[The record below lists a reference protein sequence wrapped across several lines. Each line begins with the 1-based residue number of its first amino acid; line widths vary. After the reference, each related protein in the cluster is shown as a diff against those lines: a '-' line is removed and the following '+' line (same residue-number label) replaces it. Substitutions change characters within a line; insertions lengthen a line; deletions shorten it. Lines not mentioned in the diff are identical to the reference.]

1 MLGSALVHF
10 LGSQK
15 HDVVEANR
23 RGISIN
29 GRNQALAFNAEQ
41 PIERQLDLKHV
52 DIVVNAI
59 GMIRQLIDERSE
71 EKIRLAFQLNSR
83 FPRHLDSF
91 AMETQTPII
100 QIGTDCVFSGTVG
113 SYTEVSSFD
122 PVDVYGLSKVEG
134 ELGSP
139 NSVTLR
145 CSIVGKE
152 MNSINSLLS
161 WVISQPQGGTLKGY
175 TNHFWNGISTLHFS
189 KIVNGIIKKESF
201 NLGTA
206 HVVPRNKVSKY
217 ELIRSITSAFGRTD
231 LKVIEH
237 EAPVGIDRTLAT
249 VNSARNA
256 AFWEGSGYSQ
266 APSIEEMVDEFAKWR
281 YP

>member
-23 RGISIN
+23 RGMSIT
-29 GRNQALAFNAEQ
+29 GRNQALTFNAEK
-41 PIERQLDLKHV
+41 PIENQLDLRQV
-52 DIVVNAI
+52 DIVINAI
-59 GMIRQLIDERSE
+59 GMIRQLIDEKSA
-71 EKIRLAFQLNSR
+71 EKIQLAFQLNSS
-83 FPRHLDSF
+83 FPQNLNSF
-91 AMETQTPII
+91 GMKTNTPII
-100 QIGTDCVFSGTVG
+100 QIGTDCVFSGTLG
-113 SYTEVSSFD
+113 AYTEVSSFD

-134 ELGSP
+134 ELGST

-152 MNSINSLLS
+152 LKSTNSLLS
-161 WVISQPQGGTLKGY
+161 WVISQPTGATLNGY

-189 KIVNGIIKKESF
+189 KIVNAIIQKEMF

-206 HVVPRNKVSKY
+206 HVVPRDKVSKY
-217 ELIRSITSAFGRTD
+217 ELIRLITSAFGRSD
-231 LKVIEH
+231 LKVVEH
-237 EAPVGIDRTLAT
+237 EAPVAIDRTLAT

-256 AFWEGSGYSQ
+256 SFWQGSGYSQ
-266 APSIEEMVDEFAKWR
+266 APSIEEMVDEFAEWR
-281 YP
+281 YS

>member
-23 RGISIN
+23 RGMSIT
-29 GRNQALAFNAEQ
+29 GRNQALTFNAEK
-41 PIERQLDLKHV
+41 PIENQLDLRHV
-52 DIVVNAI
+52 DIVINAI
-59 GMIRQLIDERSE
+59 GMIRQLIDEKSA
-71 EKIRLAFQLNSR
+71 EKIQLAFQLNSS
-83 FPRHLDSF
+83 FPQNLNSF
-91 AMETQTPII
+91 GMKTNTPII
-100 QIGTDCVFSGTVG
+100 QIGTDCVFSGTLG
-113 SYTEVSSFD
+113 AYTEVSSFD

-134 ELGSP
+134 ELGST

-152 MNSINSLLS
+152 LKSTNSLLS
-161 WVISQPQGGTLKGY
+161 WVISQPTGATLNGY

-189 KIVNGIIKKESF
+189 KIVNAIIQKEMF

-206 HVVPRNKVSKY
+206 HVVPRDKVSKY
-217 ELIRSITSAFGRTD
+217 ELIRLITSAFGRSD
-231 LKVIEH
+231 LKVVEH
-237 EAPVGIDRTLAT
+237 EAPVAIDRTLAT

-256 AFWEGSGYSQ
+256 SFWQGSGYSQ
-266 APSIEEMVDEFAKWR
+266 APSIEEMVDEFAEWR
-281 YP
+281 YS